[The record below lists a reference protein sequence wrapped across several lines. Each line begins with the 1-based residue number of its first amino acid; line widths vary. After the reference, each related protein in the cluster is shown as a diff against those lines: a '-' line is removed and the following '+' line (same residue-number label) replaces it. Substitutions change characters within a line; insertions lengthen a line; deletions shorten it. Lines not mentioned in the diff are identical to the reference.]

1 MIQFGMQIP
10 DIVLEQSLWAQGFKH
25 VVGIDEAG
33 RGPLAGPVVAGAA
46 IIHREDQMV
55 VGVNDSKKMTEKR
68 REEAYE
74 KIVEVSSAFGYGIV
88 DSKEIDKIGIAKA
101 VQRAM
106 QGALGMLTNK
116 LGENPNF
123 LIIDGGN
130 VREIIGYEQRR
141 INSGDS
147 FHYSIAAGSVIA
159 KVVRDRL
166 MKEYAVKY
174 PEYGFESHVGYGT
187 KKHMDALN
195 AVGPCDIHR
204 RSFKP
209 VAQLV

>member
-1 MIQFGMQIP
+1 MQLP
-10 DIVLEQSLWAQGFKH
+10 DIKLEQSLWSQGFKH

-46 IIHREDQMV
+46 IIHSKDQMV
-55 VGVNDSKKMTEKR
+55 VGVKDSKKMTAKR

-74 KIVEVSSAFGYGIV
+74 KISEVSSAYGYGIV
-88 DSKEIDKIGIAKA
+88 DSKEIDRIGIAKA

-106 QGALGMLTNK
+106 QGALGMLTSN

-130 VREIIGYEQRR
+130 VREIIGYAQKR

-166 MKEYAVKY
+166 MHEYATKY

-187 KKHMDALN
+187 KKHMDALK
-195 AVGPCDIHR
+195 AVGPCEIHR
-204 RSFKP
+204 ESFKP
-209 VAQLV
+209 VASLL